1 MPSNALTRRALLRR
15 TIQVGPALAGMAL
28 LAACGGSAATTVT
41 TATSSVPAAT
51 SSTAPSTAASSA
63 SVASTASSASSVA
76 ATSTAATSSTAS
88 ASSAAATTAAAAT
101 SSAAPATTARVAA
114 GGTKVTMLTH
124 WDPATTLKD
133 FQPFVTEYAQT
144 HPGVTVEVN
153 AVSYDQLLQ
162 KITVA
167 QTSGSIYDIY
177 HIYDLWLAQLV
188 RNTSLA
194 AAPGDVATAIKD
206 AYPPSAV
213 DGSSSQGHV
222 YGFPTE
228 IDTYALNYNKRL
240 FQEAGVADA
249 PKTWADL
256 EAAARKLTK
265 TDATGAITQQG
276 FGLITG
282 WDAGVV
288 HPWLSMLWSDGGEFL
303 APDFKQA
310 AFNSTA
316 GLDALGLYQR
326 LINEKLTDPKLSASY
341 STNFINEKTA
351 MIVMANW
358 WQSTLQSK
366 MKDNYADVATAPIPI
381 GPAGQKSIAAS
392 YSWLFAVDRTSKQQP
407 DAWQFLEWVN
417 GPAAAG
423 KSSRMGDWLLAQGI
437 LPSRTSDQQ
446 AHTDKLGTPF
456 LKTYVDALQ
465 TARPFPNVLDGA
477 EITTDMQKQI
487 ETVVKSGGDAK
498 AALSNAETQINAL
511 LKKDYG

>member
-1 MPSNALTRRALLRR
+1 
-15 TIQVGPALAGMAL
+15 V
-28 LAACGGSAATTVT
+28 
-41 TATSSVPAAT
+41 
-51 SSTAPSTAASSA
+51 
-63 SVASTASSASSVA
+63 
-76 ATSTAATSSTAS
+76 
-88 ASSAAATTAAAAT
+88 
-101 SSAAPATTARVAA
+101 
-114 GGTKVTMLTH
+114 LTH
-124 WDPATTLKD
+124 WDPATTLKT
-133 FQPFVTEYAQT
+133 FLPYVAEYAQT
-144 HPGVTVEVN
+144 HPGVTVEVST
-153 AVSYDQLLQ
+153 VSFDQLLQ

-177 HIYDLWLAQLV
+177 HIYDLWLAQLI

-194 AAPGDVATAIKD
+194 AAPADVATAIKG
-206 AYPPSAV
+206 AYPAGAV
-213 DGSSSQGHV
+213 DGASSQGHV

-240 FQEAGVADA
+240 FQEAGVAEA

-265 TDATGAITQQG
+265 TDGTGAISQQG

-282 WDAGVV
+282 WDSGVV
-288 HPWLSMLWSDGGEFL
+288 HPWLSMLWSDGGDFL

-310 AFNSTA
+310 TFNSTA

-326 LINEKLTDPKLSASY
+326 LINEKLSDPKLSAAY

-358 WQSTLQSK
+358 WQSSLQSK
-366 MKDNYADVATAPIPI
+366 MKENYADVATAPIPI
-381 GPAGQKSIAAS
+381 GPAGKTSIAAS
-392 YSWLFAVDRTSKQQP
+392 YSWLFAVDRTSKLQP
-407 DAWQFLEWVN
+407 DAWQFLQWVN

-465 TARPFPNVLDGA
+465 TARPFPIVLDGSQ
-477 EITTDMQKQI
+477 ITTDMQKQV
-487 ETVVKSGGDAK
+487 EGVVKTGADPK
-498 AALSNAETQINAL
+498 VALTNAETEINAL

>member
-1 MPSNALTRRALLRR
+1 
-15 TIQVGPALAGMAL
+15 
-28 LAACGGSAATTVT
+28 
-41 TATSSVPAAT
+41 
-51 SSTAPSTAASSA
+51 
-63 SVASTASSASSVA
+63 
-76 ATSTAATSSTAS
+76 
-88 ASSAAATTAAAAT
+88 
-101 SSAAPATTARVAA
+101 
-114 GGTKVTMLTH
+114 
-124 WDPATTLKD
+124 
-133 FQPFVTEYAQT
+133 
-144 HPGVTVEVN
+144 
-153 AVSYDQLLQ
+153 
-162 KITVA
+162 
-167 QTSGSIYDIY
+167 
-177 HIYDLWLAQLV
+177 
-188 RNTSLA
+188 
-194 AAPGDVATAIKD
+194 
-206 AYPPSAV
+206 
-213 DGSSSQGHV
+213 
-222 YGFPTE
+222 
-228 IDTYALNYNKRL
+228 
-240 FQEAGVADA
+240 VADA

-407 DAWQFLEWVN
+407 EAWQFLEWVN